1 MRVENDNISTAISP
15 DGRTVIMVD
24 DLDRNQVEAI
34 LLYLF
39 GMVDA
44 VQTVTNHMVMSLAQG
59 NLSAD
64 QVATLAR
71 WRGTINEIVEFS
83 SNEVQ
88 RLSAKPTTKTRRG
101 RKVPIEQDRDLL
113 AFFAEAVGVLSPA
126 EAQERCVA
134 KFGKERTPSKAS
146 INRFWL
152 RVSKAR
158 KAPFN

>member
-59 NLSAD
+59 TCPPIKWPHWRAGEALSTRSLSFP
-64 QVATLAR
+64 ATKCRGFRPSRQRKHAGAAR
-71 WRGTINEIVEFS
+71 FR
-83 SNEVQ
+83 
-88 RLSAKPTTKTRRG
+88 
-101 RKVPIEQDRDLL
+101 
-113 AFFAEAVGVLSPA
+113 
-126 EAQERCVA
+126 
-134 KFGKERTPSKAS
+134 
-146 INRFWL
+146 
-152 RVSKAR
+152 
-158 KAPFN
+158 